1 MINHWAKE
9 MFLSLNVGIGVVCAL
24 ARKLALQYANVY
36 QTLDGWNAS
45 KFVSIPR
52 SHDSLCM
59 ELSRWQNPSKIK
71 QYAKAPYSN
80 GSRGF
85 G

>member
-1 MINHWAKE
+1 MARNKSFISEMINHWAKE
-9 MFLSLNVGIGVVCAL
+9 MFLSLNVGIGVVCA
-24 ARKLALQYANVY
+24 RVCKLANVY

-59 ELSRWQNPSKIK
+59 ELSR
-71 QYAKAPYSN
+71 
-80 GSRGF
+80 
-85 G
+85 